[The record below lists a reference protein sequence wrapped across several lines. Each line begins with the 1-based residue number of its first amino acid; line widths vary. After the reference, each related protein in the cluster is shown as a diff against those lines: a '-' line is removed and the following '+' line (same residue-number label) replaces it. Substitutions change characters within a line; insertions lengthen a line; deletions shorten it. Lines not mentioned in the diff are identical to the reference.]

1 MPDDARDI
9 VAKSMTEKPEH
20 QTGHSDALLLHVVD
34 GESVIDGNLGPW
46 GLFIRFLRAPFVSAY
61 RHRDLIRV
69 ILKRELDE
77 RFKGSQAGWV
87 WALTAPLL
95 ALLTYTIAF
104 GGSAVLPNKTAA
116 KSAYDYSL
124 FVFGGLIAFNFFAEM
139 AYRAPSLLQEY
150 AHFIKQTLF
159 PAEMLAVIS
168 TLRASAYAGI
178 GLALMLAA
186 QLAFTGSLSWTVVF
200 LPLWA
205 IAFMAFLIGLTWFLS
220 ALGVFTRDVSYLM
233 MTIAPL
239 LLFATPVFFSQE
251 VLPAPLNVLIYANVL
266 TGFVEI
272 VRDLVFFGRLPGIEV
287 TAWTFFV
294 SMSMFWFGYWF
305 FNQNRA
311 NIADVL

>member
-1 MPDDARDI
+1 MPSHAVLI
-9 VAKSMTEKPEH
+9 MTERFEH
-20 QTGHSDALLLHVVD
+20 DAGGGDALLLHVID
-34 GESVIDGNLGPW
+34 GESVIDGDLGAW
-46 GLFIRFLRAPFVSAY
+46 AKVARFLRAPFASAY

-77 RFKGSQAGWV
+77 RFKGSQAGWI

-95 ALLTYTIAF
+95 SLLIYTFAF

-116 KSAYDYSL
+116 RTTYDYSL

-178 GLALMLAA
+178 GVVLMLVA
-186 QLAFTGSLSWTVVF
+186 QLAFTHTLSWTVLL
-200 LPLWA
+200 LPVWV
-205 IAFMAFLIGLTWFLS
+205 IAFMAFLIGMTWFLS
-220 ALGVFTRDVSYLM
+220 ALGAFTRDVSYLM
-233 MTIAPL
+233 MTISPL

-251 VLPAPLNVLIYANVL
+251 VLPHPMNLVIYANVL

-272 VRDLVFFGRLPGIEV
+272 VRDLVFFGQLPGAAV
-287 TAWTFFV
+287 TAWTLLV
-294 SMSMFWFGYWF
+294 SVGMFWFGYWF
-305 FNQNRA
+305 FNRNRA

>member
-1 MPDDARDI
+1 MNKIGSDPNY
-9 VAKSMTEKPEH
+9 H
-20 QTGHSDALLLHVVD
+20 DALLLHDVD
-34 GESVIDGNLGPW
+34 GVSVIDGNLGTW
-46 GLFIRFLRAPFVSAY
+46 AAFVRFLRAPFLSAY
-61 RHRDLIRV
+61 RHRDLIWV

-87 WALTAPLL
+87 WALTAPLISL
-95 ALLTYTIAF
+95 AIYTLAF

-178 GLALMLAA
+178 GVALMLAS
-186 QLAFTGSLSWTVVF
+186 QLAFTHTLSWTVLLV
-200 LPLWA
+200 PLWA
-205 IAFMAFLIGLTWFLS
+205 LCFMAFLVGLTWFLS
-220 ALGVFTRDVSYLM
+220 ALGAFTRDVSYLM
-233 MTIAPL
+233 MTVSPL
-239 LLFATPVFFSQE
+239 LLFATPVFFSNE
-251 VLPAPLNVLIYANVL
+251 VLPYPISILIYANVL

-272 VRDLVFFGRLPGIEV
+272 VRDLVFFGRLPGLGV
-287 TAWTFFV
+287 SAWTFFV
-294 SMSMFWFGYWF
+294 SVTMFWFGYWF
-305 FNQNRA
+305 FSRNRA
-311 NIADVL
+311 GIADVL

>member
-1 MPDDARDI
+1 
-9 VAKSMTEKPEH
+9 MTERIKHDAGE
-20 QTGHSDALLLHVVD
+20 SDTLLLHVVD
-34 GESVIDGNLGPW
+34 GESVIEGNLGP
-46 GLFIRFLRAPFVSAY
+46 LVAFARFLGAPFASAY

-77 RFKGSQAGWV
+77 RFKGSQAGWI

-95 ALLTYTIAF
+95 ALLTYTFAF
-104 GGSAVLPNKTAA
+104 GGSAVLPDKTTA

-178 GLALMLAA
+178 GVALMLVA
-186 QLAFTGSLSWTVVF
+186 QLAFTHTLSWTVIL
-200 LPLWA
+200 LPVWA

-220 ALGVFTRDVSYLM
+220 ALGAFTRDVSYLM
-233 MTIAPL
+233 MTISPL

-251 VLPAPLNVLIYANVL
+251 VLPHPMNLVIYANVL

-272 VRDLVFFGRLPGIEV
+272 VRDLVFFGRLPGAAV
-287 TAWTFFV
+287 TAWTLLV
-294 SMSMFWFGYWF
+294 SVGMFWFGYWF
-305 FNQNRA
+305 FNRNRA

>member
-1 MPDDARDI
+1 MNKKIGHNTDD
-9 VAKSMTEKPEH
+9 
-20 QTGHSDALLLHVVD
+20 SDALLLHVID
-34 GESVIDGNLGPW
+34 GESVIDGDLGA
-46 GLFIRFLRAPFVSAY
+46 GARVVRFLRAPFASAY

-77 RFKGSQAGWV
+77 RFKGSQAGWI

-95 ALLTYTIAF
+95 SLLIYTFAF
-104 GGSAVLPNKTAA
+104 GGSAVLPNKMAA

-178 GLALMLAA
+178 GVTLMLVA
-186 QLAFTGSLSWTVVF
+186 QLAFTHTLSWTVLL
-200 LPLWA
+200 LPVWA
-205 IAFMAFLIGLTWFLS
+205 FFFMAFLIGLTWFLS
-220 ALGVFTRDVSYLM
+220 ALGAFTRDVSYLM
-233 MTIAPL
+233 MTISPL

-251 VLPAPLNVLIYANVL
+251 VLPPPMNLVIYANVL

-272 VRDLVFFGRLPGIEV
+272 VRDLVFFGRLPGAAV
-287 TAWTFFV
+287 TAWTLFISV
-294 SMSMFWFGYWF
+294 GMFWFGFWF
-305 FNQNRA
+305 FNRNRPG
-311 NIADVL
+311 IADVL